1 MSTLLRPAP
10 AALAPL
16 LSYLHGLTD
25 RRADLEV
32 LQRLLTESA
41 VSVDDVAEFLHFEDR
56 CYCRNL
62 LAESPWFNVLVL
74 CWKSG
79 QRSPIHDHAQS
90 VCAFKVLTGVCS
102 EVAYDLLPDGGVR
115 PARTRD
121 YRAGEI
127 VASHDSETHE
137 VSNLQGDG
145 AELVT
150 LHVYSPPLKTM
161 RVYSPAGAAGAAWRA
176 PERS

>member
-1 MSTLLRPAP
+1 MSTLTRPAP

-16 LSYLHGLTD
+16 LDYLNGLTD
-25 RRADLEV
+25 GRADLAV
-32 LQRLLTESA
+32 LQRLLTESRVTVA
-41 VSVDDVAEFLHFEDR
+41 DVADFLHFEDR

-90 VCAFKVLTGVCS
+90 VCAFKVLKGVCS
-102 EVAYDLLPDGGVR
+102 EVAYDLLPDGGVQ
-115 PARTRD
+115 PARQRD
-121 YRAGEI
+121 YRLGEI
-127 VASHDSETHE
+127 IASHDSETHE
-137 VSNLQGDG
+137 VSNLQDGG

-161 RVYSPAGAAGAAWRA
+161 RVYSPQNAASTDWRA
-176 PERS
+176 PEC